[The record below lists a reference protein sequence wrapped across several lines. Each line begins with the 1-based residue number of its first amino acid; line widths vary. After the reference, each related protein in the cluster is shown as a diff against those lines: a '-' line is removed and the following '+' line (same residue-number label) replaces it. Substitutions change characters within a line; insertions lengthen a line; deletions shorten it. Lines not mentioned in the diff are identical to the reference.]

1 LAFLDFLKRKPTT
14 NLSLGSKSI
23 SVGRKTV
30 DALTS
35 TITAS
40 NIFTYVPRQ
49 FKEYHKYDLTQLSK
63 LDSQD
68 IIRLLVYVEP
78 TVSHAVSNYLRV
90 FDSGYF
96 LTARKPNGKVHA
108 QGQAFLD
115 ELVDRLNHP
124 NQEGFSFDQSLPNFY
139 LQCASSVLLDGAVSA
154 EMPFDENYKVM
165 GLYPVD
171 PLTIDFKWNGER
183 SYPVQGSGF
192 SETSLD
198 YRNFFYIPVDP
209 IAGDPYGTNQ
219 VLAAIQAVMNKL
231 RLLQDFSRALRNL
244 GFDRIDVSIDQ
255 EKILKATKQQGI
267 TQPDKLIE
275 YINGVITE
283 AKTSMENLGV
293 DDNPVHLDTLT
304 LNALGG
310 KNIQS
315 GINLQAIVDVL
326 MSDIASAMKSYA
338 TILGKRFGGS
348 TEGYTSIEALLFIQL
363 IIGFQSI
370 VERLLER
377 MFTLALQVEAGIQA
391 FADWEWY
398 EPSLRPIY
406 ESSQYFS
413 AYSLMLWEEEQLG
426 AISEDERNRKVRR
439 MLKLK
444 GDPPSDAVRD
454 PDFSPSG
461 GNTGTGTPTP
471 QRDVSQ
477 EGDKEKKRKDSNRD
491 RRSTGG

>member
-1 LAFLDFLKRKPTT
+1 MAFLDFLKRKPTT
-14 NLSLGSKSI
+14 NLSIGSKSI
-23 SVGRKTV
+23 AVGRKTV

-35 TITAS
+35 TIASS

-49 FKEYHKYDLTQLSK
+49 FQEYHKYDLTQLSK
-63 LDSQD
+63 LNSQD

-78 TVSHAVSNYLRV
+78 TVSHAFSNYLRV

-96 LTARKPNGKVHA
+96 LTARKPNGSIHT
-108 QGQAFLD
+108 QGQTYLD
-115 ELVDRLNHP
+115 GLIDRLNNP
-124 NQEGFSFDQSLPNFY
+124 NRQGFSFDQSLSNFY

-154 EMPFDENYKVM
+154 EMAFDENYRVM

-171 PLTIDFKWNGER
+171 PMTIDFKWDGKI

-192 SETSLD
+192 GEVNLN

-219 VLAAIQAVMNKL
+219 VLSAIQAVMSKL
-231 RLLQDFSRALRNL
+231 RLLQDFARVLQNL
-244 GFDRIDVSIDQ
+244 GFDRIDISIDQ
-255 EKILKATKQQGI
+255 EQILVAAKAQGI
-267 TQPDKLIE
+267 TQPDKIVAF
-275 YINGVITE
+275 IDKVIAE
-283 AKTSMENLGV
+283 ANTSMENLAV
-293 DDNPVHLDTLT
+293 DANPVHLDTLT
-304 LNALGG
+304 LSTLGG
-310 KNIQS
+310 KNMQA
-315 GINLQAIVDVL
+315 GANLEAIVDVL

-363 IIGFQSI
+363 IVGFQSI

-391 FADWEWY
+391 YADWEWY

-406 ESSQYFS
+406 ESSQYFA

-426 AISEDERNRKVRR
+426 AISEDERNRRVRR

-461 GNTGTGTPTP
+461 GNP

-477 EGDKEKKRKDSNRD
+477 EAEKEKKRSATNRD
-491 RRSTGG
+491 RRSTGN

>member
-1 LAFLDFLKRKPTT
+1 MAFLDFLKRKPST
-14 NLSLGSKSI
+14 NLSIGSKSI
-23 SVGRKTV
+23 AVGRRTV

-35 TITAS
+35 TISSS

-49 FKEYHKYDLTQLSK
+49 FREYHKYDLTQLSK
-63 LDSQD
+63 LNSQD

-78 TVSHAVSNYLRV
+78 TVSHAFSNYLRV
-90 FDSGYF
+90 FDSGYYI
-96 LTARKPNGKVHA
+96 TARKPNGKVHD
-108 QGQAFLD
+108 QGQVYLD
-115 ELVDRLNHP
+115 GLIDRLNNP
-124 NQEGFSFDQSLPNFY
+124 SQQGFSFDQSLSNFY
-139 LQCASSVLLDGAVSA
+139 LQCAGSVLLDGAVSA
-154 EMPFDENYKVM
+154 EMAFDKNYRVT

-171 PLTIDFKWNGER
+171 PMTIDFKWNGTR
-183 SYPVQGSGF
+183 AYPVQGSGF

-219 VLAAIQAVMNKL
+219 VLSAIQAVMNKL
-231 RLLQDFSRALRNL
+231 RLLQDFARALKNL

-255 EKILKATKQQGI
+255 EQILLAAKQQGI
-267 TQPDKLIE
+267 TQPDKIIE
-275 YINGVITE
+275 YINTVIAE
-283 AKTSMENLGV
+283 AKTSIRDLEA

-304 LNALGG
+304 LTALGG
-310 KNIQS
+310 KNVQA
-315 GINLQAIVDVL
+315 GVNLQAIVDVL

-363 IIGFQSI
+363 IVGFQSI
-370 VERLLER
+370 VERLMER

-391 FADWEWY
+391 YADWEWY

-406 ESSQYFS
+406 ESSQYFA
-413 AYSLMLWEEEQLG
+413 AYSLMLYEEEKLG
-426 AISEDERNRKVRR
+426 SVSESERNRRVRR

-444 GDPPSDAVRD
+444 GDPPADAKRD
-454 PDFSPSG
+454 PDFVPSG
-461 GNTGTGTPTP
+461 KSNP

-477 EGDKEKKRKDSNRD
+477 EDEKEKKRKESNRD
-491 RRSTGG
+491 RRSTGD

>member
-14 NLSLGSKSI
+14 NLSIGSKSI
-23 SVGRKTV
+23 AVGRRTT

-35 TITAS
+35 TIASS

-49 FKEYHKYDLTQLSK
+49 FQEYHRYDLTQLSK
-63 LDSQD
+63 LNSCD

-78 TVSHAVSNYLRV
+78 TVSHAFSNYLRV

-96 LTARKPNGKVHA
+96 LTARKPNGKIHD
-108 QGQAFLD
+108 QGQAYLD
-115 ELVDRLNHP
+115 GLIDRLNNP
-124 NQEGFSFDQSLPNFY
+124 NRQGFSFDQSLSNFY

-154 EMPFDENYKVM
+154 EMAFDENYRVM

-171 PLTIDFKWNGER
+171 PMTIDFKWDGKI

-192 SETSLD
+192 SEVSLN

-219 VLAAIQAVMNKL
+219 VLSAIQAVMNKL
-231 RLLQDFSRALRNL
+231 RLLQDFARALQNL
-244 GFDRIDVSIDQ
+244 GFDRIDVSINQ
-255 EKILKATKQQGI
+255 EQALAA
-267 TQPDKLIE
+267 
-275 YINGVITE
+275 
-283 AKTSMENLGV
+283 AKTQGKTKLDEQTAFLEKVFKDTETAMENLAV
-293 DDNPVHLDTLT
+293 DANPVHYDTLT
-304 LNALGG
+304 LSALGG
-310 KNIQS
+310 KNIQA
-315 GINLQAIVDVL
+315 GANLQAIVDVL
-326 MSDIASAMKSYA
+326 MADIASAMKSYA
-338 TILGKRFGGS
+338 TILGKRFGGG

-363 IIGFQSI
+363 IVGFQSI

-391 FADWEWY
+391 YADWEWY

-406 ESSQYFS
+406 ESSQYFA

-426 AISEDERNRKVRR
+426 AISEDERNRRVRR

-444 GDPPSDAVRD
+444 GDPPADAKRD

-461 GNTGTGTPTP
+461 KNNP

-477 EGDKEKKRKDSNRD
+477 EEGKEKKRKETNKD
-491 RRSTGG
+491 RRSTGD

>member
-1 LAFLDFLKRKPTT
+1 MAFLDFLKRKPTT

-23 SVGRKTV
+23 AVGRKTT

-35 TITAS
+35 TITSS

-49 FKEYHKYDLTQLSK
+49 FREYHKYDLTQLSK

-78 TVSHAVSNYLRV
+78 TVSHAFSNYLRV

-96 LTARKPNGKVHA
+96 LTARKPNGKIHD
-108 QGQAFLD
+108 QGQAYLD
-115 ELVDRLNHP
+115 ELVDRLNNP
-124 NQEGFSFDQSLPNFY
+124 NQQGFSFDQSLSNFY
-139 LQCASSVLLDGAVSA
+139 LQCAGSVLLDGAVSA
-154 EMPFDENYKVM
+154 EMAFDENYRVM

-171 PLTIDFKWNGER
+171 PTTIDFKWDGKR
-183 SYPVQGSGF
+183 FYPVQGSGF
-192 SETSLD
+192 SETKLD
-198 YRNFFYIPVDP
+198 FRNFFYIPVDP

-231 RLLQDFSRALRNL
+231 RLLQDFARALRNL

-255 EKILKATKQQGI
+255 ERILVACKAQGI
-267 TQPDKLIE
+267 TAPAKIIE
-275 YINGVITE
+275 YINTVIAE
-283 AKTSMENLGV
+283 AKTSIQDLQA

-304 LNALGG
+304 LSVLGG

-315 GINLQAIVDVL
+315 GVNLQAIVDVL

-363 IIGFQSI
+363 IVGFQSI
-370 VERLLER
+370 VERLMER

-426 AISEDERNRKVRR
+426 AISEDERNRRVRR

-444 GDPPSDAVRD
+444 GDPPIDAKRN
-454 PDFSPSG
+454 PDFAPSVKSD
-461 GNTGTGTPTP
+461 P

-477 EGDKEKKRKDSNRD
+477 EAEKEKKRKESNRD
-491 RRSTGG
+491 RRSTGGE

>member
-14 NLSLGSKSI
+14 NLSIGSKSI
-23 SVGRKTV
+23 AVGRRTT

-35 TITAS
+35 TITSS

-49 FKEYHKYDLTQLSK
+49 FKEYHKFDLTQLSK
-63 LDSQD
+63 LDSTD
-68 IIRLLVYVEP
+68 LIRLLVYIEP
-78 TVSHAVSNYLRV
+78 TVSHAFSNYLRV

-96 LTARKPNGKVHA
+96 LTARKPNGKVHD
-108 QGQAFLD
+108 QGQVYLD
-115 ELVDRLNHP
+115 GLIDRLNNP
-124 NQEGFSFDQSLPNFY
+124 SRQGFSFDQSLSNFY

-154 EMPFDENYKVM
+154 EMAFDENYRVM

-171 PLTIDFKWNGER
+171 PMTINFKWSGKTY
-183 SYPVQGSGF
+183 YPVQGLGYD
-192 SETSLD
+192 EVSLN

-209 IAGDPYGTNQ
+209 IGGDPYGTNQ
-219 VLAAIQAVMNKL
+219 VLSAIQAVMNKL

-244 GFDRIDVSIDQ
+244 GFDRIDVSINQ
-255 EKILKATKQQGI
+255 EQILLAAKQQGI
-267 TQPDKLIE
+267 TQPDKIVE
-275 YINGVITE
+275 YINTIITE
-283 AKTSMENLGV
+283 AKTSMENLEA

-304 LNALGG
+304 LGALGG

-315 GINLQAIVDVL
+315 GVNLQAIVDVL

-338 TILGKRFGGS
+338 TILGKRFGGG

-363 IIGFQSI
+363 IVGFQSI

-391 FADWEWY
+391 YADWEWY

-406 ESSQYFS
+406 ESSQYYA

-426 AISEDERNRKVRR
+426 AISEDERNRRVRR

-444 GDPPSDAVRD
+444 GDPPSDAKRN

-461 GNTGTGTPTP
+461 GNTGTGAPTP

-477 EGDKEKKRKDSNRD
+477 EGDKEKKRKDTNRD
-491 RRSTGG
+491 RRSTGD